1 VVLCRVAF
9 DRTDGDDACA
19 SQLAAATIASITN
32 NAIAVSTMITT
43 KGSQRIKGWQR
54 RTVSATVKLR
64 QLYSGCHSTAN
75 AALTRIFSPGSV
87 DDMGNMAAGHHVSR
101 LPFLPGTTPR

>member
-1 VVLCRVAF
+1 VVLCRVPF

-43 KGSQRIKGWQR
+43 KGRPSLATQFQRWQR
-54 RTVSATVKLR
+54 RQCLQRSKLR
-64 QLYSGCHSTAN
+64 LELYSGCHSAAN

-87 DDMGNMAAGHHVSR
+87 DDMGNMAAGHHVAR
-101 LPFLPGTTPR
+101 R